1 MPFRWAWQSPV
12 HGRRAPPQ
20 PAARGDGNAGEREAM
35 SRADIRELPM
45 PSTGMQRGEVVV
57 PTYVG
62 DPVHG
67 RLSCPA
73 APLVAGSL
81 RARGRPVR
89 IADLR
94 GEESADADARL
105 YLVTCPREEGDTAAV
120 AAAAPPGDALS
131 AAAARAAVEEWAAV
145 CANRSLLLAGSP
157 WCSGALHAGSAAIKA
172 ASDHEGTGHRVYVL
186 TPAAMPPET
195 VIALSDLG
203 ATVTESL
210 EGVEPDAVVV
220 FPAHGVTAQL
230 RAEAARLGVAV
241 VDATCP
247 IVATAQAAAGRA
259 ADRGH
264 QLLLVGP
271 PDHAAT
277 NPISSQAPGRA
288 TVVDTPAKTATVGAA
303 GGPVSY
309 LLQPGFALEAAAPI
323 VSALRSRYPAARPAV
338 PAESC
343 YAASDRAGTI
353 YSVALGSDLMLVVG
367 DPQSSDARHVCALA
381 RDAGTKVQLIG
392 NVDDIKP
399 TMLTSVLAIGMAEST
414 SAPAGLAARV
424 LDALS
429 GLGRLT
435 VARRRLS
442 TEKTA
447 GALG

>member
-1 MPFRWAWQSPV
+1 
-12 HGRRAPPQ
+12 
-20 PAARGDGNAGEREAM
+20 M
-35 SRADIRELPM
+35 SRADIRELPVA
-45 PSTGMQRGEVVV
+45 SAGMQRGEVVV

-89 IADLR
+89 MAELR
-94 GEESADADARL
+94 DDASADADARL

-120 AAAAPPGDALS
+120 AAAAAPGDALS

-157 WCSGALHAGSAAIKA
+157 WCSGALQAGSAAIQA
-172 ASDHEGTGHRVYVL
+172 ASDHACTGQPVYVL

-195 VIALSDLG
+195 MTALVDRG
-203 ATVTESL
+203 AIVTDSL
-210 EGVEPDAVVV
+210 DGVEPGAVVV

-230 RAEAARLGVAV
+230 RAEASRLDVTV

-247 IVATAQAAAGRA
+247 IVATAQVAAGRA

-264 QLLLVGP
+264 RLLLVGP

-277 NPISSQAPGRA
+277 NTISSQAPGRV
-288 TVVDTPAKTATVGAA
+288 TVVDTPAKTATVSA
-303 GGPVSY
+303 GGGGVSY
-309 LLQPGFALEAAAPI
+309 LLQPGFAPEAGAPI
-323 VSALRSRYPAARPAV
+323 VSALRSRYPAARPAA

-367 DPQSSDARHVCALA
+367 DPRSSDARHVCALA

-392 NVDDIKP
+392 DVDDIKP
-399 TMLTSVLAIGMAEST
+399 GMLTAVLTIGMAEST

-435 VARRRLS
+435 VARRRLT

-447 GALG
+447 SALG

>member
-1 MPFRWAWQSPV
+1 
-12 HGRRAPPQ
+12 
-20 PAARGDGNAGEREAM
+20 M
-35 SRADIRELPM
+35 SRADIRELLV
-45 PSTGMQRGEVVV
+45 PSAGILRGEVVV

-81 RARGRPVR
+81 RAKGRLVR
-89 IADLR
+89 VSDLR
-94 GEESADADARL
+94 GDAGADADARL
-105 YLVTCPREEGDTAAV
+105 YLVTCPLAEGDTAAV
-120 AAAAPPGDALS
+120 AAAAAAGDALS
-131 AAAARAAVEEWAAV
+131 AAAARAAVEEWAAA

-157 WCSGALHAGSAAIKA
+157 WCSGALHASSAAVQA
-172 ASDHEGTGHRVYVL
+172 ASEHQSTGHQVYVL
-186 TPAAMPPET
+186 TPAVIPPET
-195 VIALSDLG
+195 MTALSDLG
-203 ATVTESL
+203 AIVIDSL
-210 EGVEPDAVVV
+210 EGVEPGAVIV

-230 RAEAARLGVAV
+230 RAQAAQLDVTV

-247 IVATAQAAAGRA
+247 IVATAQAAASRS

-277 NPISSQAPGRA
+277 NPISSQAPGRV
-288 TVVDTPAKTATVGAA
+288 TVVDTPAKTATAGAA
-303 GGPVSY
+303 GGGVSY
-309 LLQPGFALEAAAPI
+309 LLQPGFALEAGAPI
-323 VSALRSRYPAARPAV
+323 VAALRSRYPAARPAL
-338 PAESC
+338 PAETC

-381 RDAGTKVQLIG
+381 RDAGTRVQLIG
-392 NVDDIKP
+392 DVDDIKP
-399 TMLTSVLAIGMAEST
+399 AMLTSVLAIGMAEST

-447 GALG
+447 SALG

>member
-1 MPFRWAWQSPV
+1 
-12 HGRRAPPQ
+12 
-20 PAARGDGNAGEREAM
+20 M
-35 SRADIRELPM
+35 SRADIRELPVA
-45 PSTGMQRGEVVV
+45 SAGMQRGEVVV
-57 PTYVG
+57 PTHVG

-67 RLSCPA
+67 QLSCPA

-89 IADLR
+89 IADLHS
-94 GEESADADARL
+94 EAPADGDARL

-120 AAAAPPGDALS
+120 AAAAAPGDALS

-157 WCSGALHAGSAAIKA
+157 WCSGALHAGSAAIQA
-172 ASDHEGTGHRVYVL
+172 ASDYEGTGHQVYVL
-186 TPAAMPPET
+186 TPAAIPPESMT
-195 VIALSDLG
+195 ALSDLG
-203 ATVTESL
+203 AIVTDSL
-210 EGVEPDAVVV
+210 DGVEPGAVVV

-230 RAEAARLGVAV
+230 RAEASRLAITV

-247 IVATAQAAAGRA
+247 MVATAQAAAGRA

-277 NPISSQAPGRA
+277 SPISSQAPGRV
-288 TVVDTPAKTATVGAA
+288 TVVDTPAKTATVSA
-303 GGPVSY
+303 GHGGVSY
-309 LLQPGFALEAAAPI
+309 LLQPGFALEAGAPI
-323 VSALRSRYPAARPAV
+323 VSALRSRYPAARPAA
-338 PAESC
+338 PAETC

-381 RDAGTKVQLIG
+381 RDAGTKVQLVG
-392 NVDDIKP
+392 DVGDIKP
-399 TMLTSVLAIGMAEST
+399 TMLASVLAIGMAEST

-435 VARRRLS
+435 VARRRLT

-447 GALG
+447 SARS